1 MAASKK
7 IIAEVERLRNEI
19 NQHNYRYHTQDDP
32 VISDAEF
39 DHLFRDLKALEA
51 QYPELISDVSPTQ
64 RAGAAP
70 LSAFSQVVHEMPM
83 LSLDNAFV
91 EADVIEFD
99 RRIRTRLESDEEV
112 AYACEPKIDGVAV
125 SLLYEEGKLVRGAT
139 RGDGTTGED
148 ITQNVRTIESIP
160 LQLMGKGYPDKLE
173 VRGEAYF
180 PRSAFREMNQRAQSR
195 GEKEFANPRNAAAG
209 TLRQLDSRLA
219 AERKLAMFCYSVG
232 LMEGGELPEK
242 HSEILQSLAE
252 WGLRV
257 NPLVERAHG
266 AVQCVEY
273 YKGISGRRES
283 LGYEIDGVV
292 FKVDDIGLQQKL
304 GMLTRT
310 PRWAIAH
317 KFPAEEGITRLN
329 DVDFQVGRTGAI
341 TPVARLA
348 PVKVGGVTISNATLH
363 NMDEIARLGLVI
375 GDTVIVQRAGDVIP
389 KIVSV
394 ILEKRPAKTT
404 AIALPQHCPACSS
417 DILRGEGEVAARCTG
432 GLSCGAQQKESIRHF
447 SSRLALDIEGLGD
460 KLVEQLVD
468 EGLIENAADLYQL
481 TEKQLVKLERMALKS
496 ANNLLEALETS
507 KETTLS
513 RFIYALGIQEVG
525 ETTARSLAMHFGDLA
540 GLLEADEELLQTI
553 SDVGAIVANK
563 IHHFFQ
569 QKSNLAVIHSLL
581 GHGLH
586 WKKEETGVITS
597 SLAGETWVLTGSLH
611 SLTRN
616 EAKARLQKLG
626 VKVAGSVSR
635 KTTCVVAGDA
645 TGSKLTKAQEL
656 GLKVI
661 DEDELITLLEEYGA

>member
-39 DHLFRDLKALEA
+39 DRLFRDLKSLEA
-51 QYPELISDVSPTQ
+51 KYPELISDVSPTQ
-64 RAGAAP
+64 RVGAAP
-70 LSAFSQVVHEMPM
+70 LSAFSQVVHEAPM

-91 EADVIEFD
+91 EADVLEFD
-99 RRIRTRLESDEEV
+99 HRIRSRLQSDEEV

-125 SLLYEEGKLVRGAT
+125 SLLYEDGKLVRGAT

-148 ITQNVRTIESIP
+148 ITRNVRTIESIP
-160 LQLMGKGYPDKLE
+160 LQLLGKGYPSRLE
-173 VRGEAYF
+173 VRGEVYF
-180 PRSAFREMNQRAQSR
+180 PISAFTKMNQRAQSR
-195 GEKEFANPRNAAAG
+195 GDKEFANPRNAAAG
-209 TLRQLDSRLA
+209 TLRQLDSRLTA
-219 AERKLAMFCYSVG
+219 QRKLAMFCYSVG
-232 LMEGGELPEK
+232 LVEGGELAEK
-242 HSEILQSLAE
+242 HSEILQELAI

-257 NPLVERAHG
+257 NPLVETVLG
-266 AVQCVEY
+266 AAQCVQY
-273 YKGISGRRES
+273 YKGICERRES
-283 LGYEIDGVV
+283 LTYEIDGVV

-304 GMLTRT
+304 GILTRT

-329 DVDFQVGRTGAI
+329 DVEFQVGRTGAI

-363 NMDEIARLGLVI
+363 NMDEIDRLCLMI

-394 ILEKRPAKTT
+394 VLEKRPSKTT
-404 AIALPQHCPACSS
+404 NIELPQTCPACGSE
-417 DILRGEGEVAARCTG
+417 ILRSEGEVAARCTG
-432 GLSCGAQQKESIRHF
+432 GLSCAAQQRESIRHF
-447 SSRLALDIEGLGD
+447 ASRLALDIEGLGD

-468 EGLIENAADLYQL
+468 EGLIDNAADLYQL
-481 TEKQLVKLERMALKS
+481 TEAQLVKLERMAPKS
-496 ANNLLEALETS
+496 ANNLLEALENS
-507 KETTLS
+507 KETTLP

-525 ETTARSLAMHFGDLA
+525 ESTARSLAMHFGDVA
-540 GLLEADEELLQTI
+540 GLLEADEALLQTI
-553 SDVGAIVANK
+553 PDVGPIVANK

-569 QKSNLAVIHSLL
+569 QESNLAVIDSLI
-581 GHGLH
+581 GFGLR
-586 WKKEETGVITS
+586 WKVEDTGIIVN
-597 SLAGETWVLTGSLH
+597 SLAGETWVLTGSLN

-626 VKVAGSVSR
+626 AKVSGSVSR

-645 TGSKLTKAQEL
+645 AGSKLVKAQEL
-656 GLKVI
+656 GLKI
-661 DEDELITLLEEYGA
+661 IGEDELITLLEEYGA